1 MLCYALPDMNPEAH
15 DHISALAEAGQAIH
29 ARGWVPATSG
39 NFSIRLS
46 TGHVAITTSGIDKA
60 SLSPHDIMEMD
71 LEGTPQGPSKPSA
84 ETALHLQLYH
94 RDPHIGAVLHTHSL
108 NDTLVSLA
116 ATDQVRF
123 EGLELLKALSGIDT
137 HETVLDIPVFSNTQN
152 MARLAEDVERYM
164 CANKQGHAYLIR
176 GHGLYTW
183 GKNLA
188 EAMRHLEALE
198 FLLEC
203 HRLRPA
209 ASTEFKYQVAG
220 NNDE

>member
-1 MLCYALPDMNPEAH
+1 MNPEAH
-15 DHISALAEAGQAIH
+15 DQISALAEAGQAIH

-39 NFSIRLS
+39 NFSIRLNS
-46 TGHVAITTSGIDKA
+46 GHVAITTSGIDKA

-71 LEGTPQGPSKPSA
+71 LEGTPQGPGKPSA

-94 RDPHIGAVLHTHSL
+94 RDPQIGAVLHTHSL

-116 ATDQVRF
+116 ATDPIRI

-137 HETVLDIPVFSNTQN
+137 HETALVIPVFPNTQN
-152 MARLAEDVERYM
+152 MAGLAEDVERYM

-203 HRLRPA
+203 HRLIPV
-209 ASTEFKYQVAG
+209 ASTGFRYQDAG